1 MLASTRGVTA
11 FPKLADAESLVAAG
25 RFEQAAR
32 GVMEHLRA
40 HPNEPRGLALL
51 GSIAI
56 SLGALGQAEQFLRRA
71 MALGQNG
78 TDVQRNLASALN
90 QQERL
95 PEALEL
101 FDRLRT
107 ASDDPSIDAIRA
119 LILDKLARNE
129 EALAVLGHLVE
140 RHPDQPPFW
149 ISYGHSLRAAGSTDE
164 AIAAYRR
171 ATEID
176 FECGEAWWGLANIKS
191 KILTDDDMATMERAL
206 AIAVDDR
213 NIAPLHFSIAR
224 GRHDR
229 KEYDRAFDH
238 YSQGNRLRA
247 EQIGYRSQELT
258 DEVDQSIRSIDR
270 TGFGDATPRPNQ
282 HPTPIFIISLPRSGS
297 TLLEQ
302 MLGSHSDIEPIGE
315 LPYVPA
321 LLRSVMEV
329 HTRRGQI
336 TVPELVNR
344 LDPAEATAIGTEYLR
359 RAALHRAR
367 DTGAFLDKLPHNWSN
382 ILFIRRILPQAKFI
396 DIRRSAMDCC
406 FSNFTQSFSRA
417 HAASFALR
425 DIGQCYVD
433 NVRLMDHLAT
443 AAPDLVHHV
452 SYEQLIEQ
460 PETEL
465 RAIFNYL
472 GLEWENA
479 PLNFHQLDRVVRT
492 PSAEQVRRPLNR
504 EGVDTWL
511 PYAQWLGPLREALG
525 KLAIDVDQ

>member
-1 MLASTRGVTA
+1 MIANAGVTA

-25 RFEQAAR
+25 RFEEAAR
-32 GVMEHLRA
+32 GAMAHLRA
-40 HPNEPRGLALL
+40 HPDEPRGLALL

-78 TDVQRNLASALN
+78 VDVQRHLASALS

-95 PEALEL
+95 PEALDL
-101 FDRLRT
+101 FDRLRI
-107 ASDDPSIDAIRA
+107 AGDDPSIDAIRA
-119 LILDKLARNE
+119 LILDKLARND
-129 EALAVLGHLVE
+129 EALAVLEQLVE
-140 RHPDQPPFW
+140 RHPNQPPFW
-149 ISYGHSLRAAGSTDE
+149 ISYGHSLRAAGRTDE

-191 KILTDDDMATMERAL
+191 KILTDDDMATMARGL
-206 AIAVDDR
+206 AIAIDER

-224 GRHDR
+224 GHHDR
-229 KEYDRAFDH
+229 KQYAVAFDH

-247 EQIGYRSQELT
+247 ESLGYQAQELS
-258 DEVDQSIRSIDR
+258 DEVDESIGMIDR
-270 TGFGDATPRPNQ
+270 LGIPAVSSRPHDQ
-282 HPTPIFIISLPRSGS
+282 PIPIFIISLPRSGS

-302 MLGSHSDIEPIGE
+302 MLGSHSDIEPVGE
-315 LPYVPA
+315 LPYIPA
-321 LLRSVMEV
+321 LLRSAMEH
-329 HTRRGQI
+329 HTRRGHV
-336 TVPELVNR
+336 TVPEVVSR
-344 LDPAEATAIGTEYLR
+344 MSADEAEVLGNEYLR
-359 RAALHRAR
+359 RVEPHRAR
-367 DTGAFLDKLPHNWSN
+367 STGSFVDKLPHNWSN

-417 HAASFALR
+417 HAASFALN
-425 DIGQCYVD
+425 DIGRCYVD
-433 NVRLMDHLAT
+433 YVRLMEHLAKV
-443 AAPDLVHHV
+443 APGLVHHIR
-452 SYEQLIEQ
+452 YDRLIEE

-465 RAIFNYL
+465 RAIFDHL
-472 GLEWENA
+472 DLAWEVA
-479 PLNFHQLDRVVRT
+479 ALNFHQLDRVVRT

-504 EGVDTWL
+504 EGVDAWL

-525 KLAIDVDQ
+525 PLARDN

>member
-1 MLASTRGVTA
+1 MIASTRGVTA

-25 RFEQAAR
+25 RFEEAAR
-32 GVMEHLRA
+32 GAMEHLRA

-78 TDVQRNLASALN
+78 VDVQRNLASALN

-95 PEALEL
+95 PETLEL
-101 FDRLRT
+101 FDRLRA

-119 LILDKLARNE
+119 LILDKLGRNE
-129 EALAVLGHLVE
+129 EALAVLGYLVE

-149 ISYGHSLRAAGSTDE
+149 ISYGHSLRAAGRTDE

-171 ATEID
+171 ATQID
-176 FECGEAWWGLANIKS
+176 IECGEAWWGLANIKS
-191 KILTDDDMATMERAL
+191 KILTDDDMATMARGL
-206 AIAVDDR
+206 AIAIDDR
-213 NIAPLHFSIAR
+213 NIAPLHFSMAR
-224 GRHDR
+224 GQHDR
-229 KEYDRAFDH
+229 QQYEQAFHH
-238 YSQGNRLRA
+238 YSEGNRLRA
-247 EQIGYRSQELT
+247 EALGYQSQELS
-258 DEVDQSIRSIDR
+258 DEVDQSIRLIERS
-270 TGFGDATPRPNQ
+270 GLSDAAPQ
-282 HPTPIFIISLPRSGS
+282 LDEHPVPIFIISLPRSGS

-302 MLGSHSDIEPIGE
+302 MLGSHSDIEPVGE

-321 LLRSVMEV
+321 LLRSVME
-329 HTRRGQI
+329 HYTRRGNV
-336 TVPELVNR
+336 TVPEVVSR
-344 LDPAEATAIGTEYLR
+344 LAPAEAKALGNEYLR
-359 RAALHRAR
+359 RAEPHRTR
-367 DTGAFLDKLPHNWSN
+367 GTGAFLDKLPHNWSN

-433 NVRLMDHLAT
+433 YVKLMEHLAK
-443 AAPDLVHHV
+443 AAPGLVHPV
-452 SYEQLIEQ
+452 RYERLIEQ
-460 PETEL
+460 PEIEL
-465 RAIFNYL
+465 RAIFNHL
-472 GLEWENA
+472 GLEWEDA
-479 PLNFHQLDRVVRT
+479 ALNFHQFDRVVRT

-504 EGVDTWL
+504 EGFDVWR
-511 PYAQWLGPLREALG
+511 PYAEWLGPLREALG
-525 KLAIDVDQ
+525 PLAIDAYQ